1 MLLGR
6 KCLFLA
12 CELLECANDTES
24 GVPRFN
30 DIINV
35 AHLGCLIRIAE
46 EVVVLVLL
54 LLGEFCPLFRVFD
67 GLEFLAMKDLHCSV
81 RSHHG
86 DVR

>member
-24 GVPRFN
+24 GVPRFD
-30 DIINV
+30 DIVNV
-35 AHLGCLIRIAE
+35 AHLGCLIRVAE
-46 EVVVLVLL
+46 EVIVLVLL
-54 LLGEFCPLFRVFD
+54 FFGEFCSLFRVLD
-67 GLEFLAMKDLHCSV
+67 SLEFLSMENLHGSV
-81 RSHHG
+81 GSHHG

>member
-30 DIINV
+30 DIVNV
-35 AHLGCLIRIAE
+35 AHLGCLIRVAE
-46 EVVVLVLL
+46 EVIVLVLL
-54 LLGEFCPLFRVFD
+54 LLGEFCSLFRIFY
-67 GLEFLAMKDLHCSV
+67 GLELLAMENLYCSV
-81 RSHHG
+81 GSHYG